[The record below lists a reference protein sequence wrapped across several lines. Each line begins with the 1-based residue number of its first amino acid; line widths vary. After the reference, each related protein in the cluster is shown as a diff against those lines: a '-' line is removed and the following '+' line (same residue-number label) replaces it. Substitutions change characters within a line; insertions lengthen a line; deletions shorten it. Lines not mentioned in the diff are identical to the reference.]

1 MPANDAHAWWTERL
15 RTAVAEA
22 KAAGIAQDVS
32 VAVITDVINGPP
44 FNVGV
49 IEADEGWNQ
58 DIGEPE
64 YMVNENQPIGSEPT
78 DAVVGP
84 VVQPLTRERGFVG

>member
-1 MPANDAHAWWTERL
+1 MADNDAHAWWTERL

-22 KAAGIAQDVS
+22 KAAGFAQDVS
-32 VAVITDVINGPP
+32 VAVITDVINGPA
-44 FNVGV
+44 FNAGPV
-49 IEADEGWNQ
+49 EADEGWNQ

-78 DAVVGP
+78 DAIPGP
-84 VVQPLTRERGFVG
+84 VVQPLTRGRGFAG